1 MYDYISLQGNSD
13 FSNCIDIDKLKKVFL
28 ESDGFKMRSNASA
41 MIQFGDYKLVVQG
54 VKCDRNGNY
63 SFDDDSAFTEIN
75 LIEINIPQGA
85 ESEIENEIRQ
95 IATELSVKIG
105 WQIDWRE

>member
-1 MYDYISLQGNSD
+1 MYDHISLQGNSD
-13 FSNCIDIDKLKKVFL
+13 FSLFIDIDKLHKIFH
-28 ESDGFKMRSNASA
+28 ETDGFRVQSNASA
-41 MIQFGDYKLVVQG
+41 LIQFGDYKLVLQG
-54 VKCDRNGNY
+54 FQCDSNGNY
-63 SFDDDSAFTEIN
+63 AFDDDFSFTEIN

-85 ESEIENEIRQ
+85 ESEIEDEIRQ

>member
-13 FSNCIDIDKLKKVFL
+13 FSISIEINKLKTVFD
-28 ESDGFKMRSNASA
+28 ETDGFKVQTNASA
-41 MIQFGDYKLVVQG
+41 MIQLGDYKIIVQG
-54 VKCDRNGNY
+54 IKCDSNGNY
-63 SFDDDSAFTEIN
+63 AFDDDSLFKEIN

-85 ESEIENEIRQ
+85 ESEIEEEIRQ
-95 IATELSVKIG
+95 IATELSAKLN